1 MKHDGIPGATHR
13 RLVAAAS
20 VAVMTIAI
28 VVIGG
33 LCIAPANAA
42 VRQPRQPKAGPGGSA
57 TPFKGLRVMQGG
69 SGYDAWE
76 ILEPTRPT
84 PPSAPLVIVM
94 HGYYEFSGYTV
105 NGALAR
111 HTALKGNIVIYPR
124 WQTGV
129 ATPCPGPYDIQPCI
143 ESATA
148 AIHSAIAYLHA
159 HPRLVQPRLNATS
172 YFGFSFGGI
181 ITADMTNRWKAL
193 DLAKPRAI
201 FLDDPHDGGLTGNNE
216 PALDPS
222 LAGIPSTAK
231 FVCHA
236 GADGVISLTDP
247 LGQSLKNAS
256 CNAVFPKLGQIPAA
270 NKSLVLTSDDSRG
283 RPALQAIHGVCA
295 GPGAPDTTPGIGH
308 YPVDAYDWGFCWRS
322 FDALRA
328 CALYGTDCRYAL
340 GDTPQNRYVGA
351 WGDGVPIIALKI
363 QTRAPIRPLPRPKS
377 QTKPP
382 PGSSVVPP
390 TAKLKRTRGVNP
402 HTTRIVLAGTASGAN
417 GVTFVEVAIIRHAG
431 GRCTQMTAIG
441 TFITLRACDRPR
453 SFIFALGASRWSLR
467 LPARLRPGTYLVFAR
482 AIDGFGQT
490 QVGYPPAATT
500 AFTVS

>member
-1 MKHDGIPGATHR
+1 
-13 RLVAAAS
+13 
-20 VAVMTIAI
+20 
-28 VVIGG
+28 
-33 LCIAPANAA
+33 
-42 VRQPRQPKAGPGGSA
+42 
-57 TPFKGLRVMQGG
+57 
-69 SGYDAWE
+69 
-76 ILEPTRPT
+76 
-84 PPSAPLVIVM
+84 
-94 HGYYEFSGYTV
+94 
-105 NGALAR
+105 
-111 HTALKGNIVIYPR
+111 
-124 WQTGV
+124 
-129 ATPCPGPYDIQPCI
+129 
-143 ESATA
+143 
-148 AIHSAIAYLHA
+148 
-159 HPRLVQPRLNATS
+159 
-172 YFGFSFGGI
+172 
-181 ITADMTNRWKAL
+181 MTNRWKAL

-390 TAKLKRTRGVNP
+390 TAKLKRTRGVYP

>member
-1 MKHDGIPGATHR
+1 MRHDAIPGATHR
-13 RLVAAAS
+13 RSVAAGT
-20 VAVMTIAI
+20 VAVITIAI

-33 LCIAPANAA
+33 LCVAPATAA

-57 TPFKGLRVMQGG
+57 TPFKGLRVIQGG
-69 SGYDAWE
+69 SGYNAWE

-94 HGYYEFSGYTV
+94 HGYYEFSGYSV

-143 ESATA
+143 DSATT
-148 AIHSAIAYLHA
+148 AIHAAIAYLHA
-159 HPRLVQPRLNATS
+159 HRRQVQPRLNETT

-181 ITADMTNRWKAL
+181 LTADMTNRWKAL
-193 DLAKPRAI
+193 HLPKPRAI

-216 PALDPS
+216 PAIDPS

-247 LGQSLKNAS
+247 LGQSLENAS
-256 CNAVFPKLGQIPAA
+256 CNAVFPKLGQIPQA
-270 NKSLVLTSDDSRG
+270 NKSLVLTSDDSHG
-283 RPALQAIHGVCA
+283 HPALQPIHGVCA
-295 GPGAPDTTPGIGH
+295 GPGAPDTTPAIGH

-328 CALYGTDCRYAL
+328 CALYGTDCHYAL
-340 GDTPQNRYVGA
+340 NNTPQNRYIGTWSDGA
-351 WGDGVPIIALKI
+351 PIIALKI
-363 QTRAPIRPLPRPKS
+363 QTQAPIRPQPQPKR
-377 QTKPP
+377 QPQPP
-382 PGSSVVPP
+382 PGISVVPP
-390 TAKLKRTRGVNP
+390 TARLQQNARG
-402 HTTRIVLAGTASGAN
+402 
-417 GVTFVEVAIIRHAG
+417 
-431 GRCTQMTAIG
+431 
-441 TFITLRACDRPR
+441 
-453 SFIFALGASRWSLR
+453 
-467 LPARLRPGTYLVFAR
+467 LPAQHPNRAAR
-482 AIDGFGQT
+482 HLIG
-490 QVGYPPAATT
+490 P
-500 AFTVS
+500 